1 MSLKM
6 DVILLKCVWVYSLYL
21 KRHDG
26 YAGA

>member
-1 MSLKM
+1 MSRKM
-6 DVILLKCVWVYSLYL
+6 DVILLKCVCVSSLYL